1 MQTVRRLYLYLMSGI
16 ALAVLLVGLNILLS
30 VVLHA
35 LGIGRGES
43 LSGND
48 GDREALSLAA
58 ALIVVGLLVWAVHWL
73 LIERSLRADN
83 PNRDAERAAAER
95 ALYLTLLLG
104 ALLVFGVL
112 AGIQLMEE
120 LTSRLFGIA
129 RPDDFFTPDIGAS
142 LATLVVTGAAWAYHV
157 AIRQRDLR
165 AGPLTGAG
173 AWMPRVYLYGAA
185 LVGLIFTA
193 LNVSTLLGTSVLAL
207 SGRVPDLD
215 VGDPRER
222 QAAVAIAGIVA
233 WGIVWL
239 GHWWFST
246 RLAHGTG
253 WRADSER
260 RARLRVAYFVG
271 AIGSMALGTGIFAF
285 LAFFATLRLALAAP
299 DLSGTDD
306 AVEAVAV
313 PLVSLLPWAAA
324 WWLHRTWLFA
334 ESREADDPG
343 RLATAERLNAS
354 VVALIGLWAL
364 AVGSA
369 GLLGLLLD
377 ASLGGNRTLGDF
389 WKSELAGYLA
399 AAVLGTLLWLWN
411 WLRLQARHAAA
422 PHEEANSTVRRAYLL
437 IVVGLTVIASLG
449 SLAFVLYRLFAS
461 ILGVAIV
468 ENAMSAL
475 SAPIGAL
482 IVAAAV
488 AVYHGLALRR
498 DQALRAEAASELP
511 AEGATAESAEV
522 PPAQEA
528 PARRV
533 LVLSGPANADL
544 DATVAAI
551 RAALSPELSLEAG
564 PPED

>member
-30 VVLHA
+30 VALHA

-43 LSGND
+43 ISGND
-48 GDREALSLAA
+48 SDREALSLAA
-58 ALIVVGLLVWAVHWL
+58 ALVVVGLLVWTVHWML
-73 LIERSLRADN
+73 VERSLRPDN
-83 PNRDAERAAAER
+83 PNRDAERGAAER
-95 ALYLTLLLG
+95 ALYLTLVLG

-120 LTSRLFGIA
+120 LTSRLFGIS
-129 RPDDFFTPDIGAS
+129 RLDEFFTPDIGAS
-142 LATLVVTGAAWAYHV
+142 LATVVVTGSAWAYHV

-165 AGPLTGAG
+165 VGPLTGAG

-193 LNVSTLLGTSVLAL
+193 LNISTLLGTGVRAL
-207 SGRVPDLD
+207 SGPVPDFD
-215 VGDPRER
+215 PGDFPKL
-222 QAAVAIAGIVA
+222 QAAVAIAGIIA

-260 RARLRVAYFVG
+260 RARLRVAYLVG
-271 AIGSMALGTGIFAF
+271 AVGSMALGTGIFAF
-285 LAFFATLRLALAAP
+285 LALFATLRLALAAP
-299 DLSGTDD
+299 DLSGTED
-306 AVEAVAV
+306 AVQAVGV

-334 ESREADDPG
+334 ESRAADDPA

-389 WKSELAGYLA
+389 WKGELAGYLA

-422 PHEEANSTVRRAYLL
+422 PREEADSTVRRAYLL
-437 IVVGLTVIASLG
+437 IVVGITVIASLG

-482 IVAAAV
+482 IVATAV

-498 DQALRAEAASELP
+498 DQALRAEASSAVQ
-511 AEGATAESAEV
+511 AEGAAVETAEI
-522 PPAQEA
+522 PPAQET

-551 RAALSPELSLEAG
+551 RAALSPELSLESG

>member
-16 ALAVLLVGLNILLS
+16 ALAVLLVGLNILLT

-35 LGIGRGES
+35 LGVGRGEFVG
-43 LSGND
+43 GNES
-48 GDREALSLAA
+48 DREALSLAA
-58 ALIVVGLLVWAVHWL
+58 ALVVVGLLVWAVHWL

-83 PNRDAERAAAER
+83 PNHDAERGAAER
-95 ALYLTLLLG
+95 ALYLTLVLG
-104 ALLVFGVL
+104 ALLVLGVV

-120 LTSRLFGIA
+120 LTSRLFGLD
-129 RPDDFFTPDIGAS
+129 RVDDFFTPDLGAS
-142 LATLVVTGAAWAYHV
+142 LATVVVTGSAWAYHV

-165 AGPLTGAG
+165 AGPLTGAA

-185 LVGLIFTA
+185 LAGLIFTA
-193 LNVSTLLGTSVLAL
+193 LNISTLLGTGVLAL
-207 SGRVPDLD
+207 SGPVPDFD
-215 VGDPRER
+215 AGDFPKQ
-222 QAAVAIAGIVA
+222 QAAVATAGIVA

-253 WRADSER
+253 WRAGSER
-260 RARLRVAYFVG
+260 RARLRVAYFVS
-271 AIGSMALGTGIFAF
+271 AIGSMALATGIFAF
-285 LAFFATLRLALAAP
+285 MALFATLRLALAAP
-299 DLSGTDD
+299 DPSGTNDV
-306 AVEAVAV
+306 VEAVAV

-334 ESREADDPG
+334 ESRAADDPA

-377 ASLGGNRTLGDF
+377 ATLGGNRTLGDF
-389 WKSELAGYLA
+389 WKGELAGFLA

-411 WLRLQARHAAA
+411 WLRLQSRHAAA
-422 PHEEANSTVRRAYLL
+422 PREEADSTVRRAYLL

-468 ENAMSAL
+468 ENAVSAL

-488 AVYHGLALRR
+488 AVYHGQALRR
-498 DQALRAEAASELP
+498 DQALRAESASAMP
-511 AEGATAESAEV
+511 AEGVEAESAEI
-522 PPAQEA
+522 PSAQET

-551 RAALSPELSLEAG
+551 RAALSPELTLESD
-564 PPED
+564 PPEV